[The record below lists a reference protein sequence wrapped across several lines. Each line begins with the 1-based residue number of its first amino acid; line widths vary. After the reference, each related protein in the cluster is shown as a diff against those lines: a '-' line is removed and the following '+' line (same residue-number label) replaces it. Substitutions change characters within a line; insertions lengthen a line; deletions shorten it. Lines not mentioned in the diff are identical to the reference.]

1 MVDLSVDES
10 ATLWMDE
17 AGDVEALATAA
28 LVCMGRADHELSVL
42 LTNDAYIRELNRD
55 YRDKDAA
62 TDVLSFAQMEGDVF
76 VSAVPILGDLVI
88 SLETAARQAVD
99 CGHSL
104 AAEVRILLVHGL
116 LHLMGHDHLED
127 EERKKMARAEDDLL
141 AALPSEPE
149 WPTSTGLISRQ
160 D

>member
-1 MVDLSVDES
+1 
-10 ATLWMDE
+10 MDDT
-17 AGDVEALATAA
+17 GDVEALATAA
-28 LVCMGRADHELSVL
+28 LVLMERSDHELSIL

-55 YRDKDAA
+55 YRDKDSA
-62 TDVLSFAQMEGDVF
+62 TDVLSFAQLEGDVF

-88 SLETAARQAVD
+88 SLETAARQAMD

-116 LHLMGHDHLED
+116 LHLVGHDHLED
-127 EERKKMARAEDDLL
+127 EERKIMAQAEDELL

>member
-28 LVCMGRADHELSVL
+28 LVCMDRADHELSVL

>member
-28 LVCMGRADHELSVL
+28 LVCMDRADHELSVL
-42 LTNDAYIRELNRD
+42 LTNDAYIQELNRD

>member
-1 MVDLSVDES
+1 MGEV
-10 ATLWMDE
+10 
-17 AGDVEALATAA
+17 GDVEALATAA
-28 LVCMGRADHELSVL
+28 LVCMDRADHELSVL

-62 TDVLSFAQMEGDVF
+62 TDVLSFAQLEGDVF
-76 VSAVPILGDLVI
+76 ISAVPILGDLVI

-116 LHLMGHDHLED
+116 LHLMGHDHQEG
-127 EERKKMARAEDDLL
+127 EERKTMARAEDDLL